1 MSIET
6 HKKVMSK
13 EQSGFTLIEVMIA
26 LVILAV
32 GILALGTMQIV
43 SIRSNAFSSEM
54 TYTSMLAQQKLEEL
68 KNLPSTDTRLQ
79 AGNHPNGT
87 ETGNPWYQAQDN
99 RGFTYNIGHNVQID
113 TPATNMTRISMTI
126 QWQGSAPG
134 QPSFTHSATFTTIL
148 KP

>member
-1 MSIET
+1 MSYFL
-6 HKKVMSK
+6 KNSD
-13 EQSGFTLIEVMIA
+13 GFTLIEVMIA
-26 LVILAV
+26 AVILAA
-32 GILALGTMQIV
+32 GILALATMQIV

-68 KNLPSTDTRLQ
+68 KNLPSNDVKLE
-79 AGNHPNGT
+79 AGNHPDGT
-87 ETGNPWYQAQDN
+87 EDETWYEEKDN
-99 RGFTYNIGHNVQID
+99 RGFTYEISHDVQNDI
-113 TPATNMTRISMTI
+113 PAENMTRISMTI